1 MDLRTLQRPLKQRYR
16 EDPQA
21 AQITLRARASQFESP
36 VRCVIETTGGTI
48 VSEAHPGVGGPGTAS
63 CSGDLL
69 VAALAACAQ
78 ITCQMVAA
86 ALGVPVRTIQV
97 TAEGDLDLR
106 GTLGVAR
113 DVPVGFQALRL
124 HVDIEAPDATPE
136 QLASLREKTE
146 QYCVIFQ
153 TLRQPPTVTVSW
165 STGPATPQP

>member
-16 EDPQA
+16 EEPEA
-21 AQITLRARASQFESP
+21 AQITLRAVARTFESP
-36 VRCVIETTGGTI
+36 LHCRIETTGGTI

-69 VAALAACAQ
+69 LAALAACAQ
-78 ITCQMVAA
+78 ITCQMVAT
-86 ALGVPVRTIQV
+86 ALGVPYRDISV

-113 DVPVGFQALRL
+113 DVPVGFRAIRL
-124 HVDIEAPDATPE
+124 HLAIDAPEATPE

-146 QYCVIFQ
+146 QFCVIYQ
-153 TLRQPPTVTVSW
+153 TLRQSPELTVEW
-165 STGPATPQP
+165 SAASAQP